1 MVVDSSNFDASET
14 RDGSVDDALNAESGD
29 YGFVWTTDEPETD
42 DRKSTGQPDD
52 TTSSTEPPPN
62 TTSSQFEWNSPT
74 ERQADQ
80 SIYDGNDASH
90 NSEPGNS
97 MIGENTPDGTA
108 HSHSVAE
115 SSGDDDATSDMDHDD
130 GQTAVS
136 GSSSRTGDAEDPEHV
151 AIDPID
157 YPVDEL
163 RTIADCV
170 DEDVVS
176 SESESEIHGF
186 VWSEPPERHRTHV
199 EDPTTEQCER
209 LLTIAGIDPERIG
222 EKPYLT
228 TLSTEDSEAFIT
240 GWLEF
245 LTTEAG
251 TQGAID
257 ALERYR
263 EIGWMTEPV
272 AEELKERLQWINH
285 RDGNGF
291 ETFDR
296 GDHLLNFAYVAKIA
310 SLSTEGMMFY

>member
-1 MVVDSSNFDASET
+1 MDSSNFDASET
-14 RDGSVDDALNAESGD
+14 HDGDVDDALNAESGD
-29 YGFVWTTDEPETD
+29 YGFVWTTDESETA

-52 TTSSTEPPPN
+52 AMSSTEPPPN
-62 TTSSQFEWNSPT
+62 ASPSQFEWSSST
-74 ERQADQ
+74 ERRVDQ

-90 NSEPGNS
+90 KSEPGNS
-97 MIGENTPDGTA
+97 MIGEDTLDGA
-108 HSHSVAE
+108 VHSHSAAE
-115 SSGDDDATSDMDHDD
+115 SSVDNDATADMDHDD
-130 GQTAVS
+130 GETNVS
-136 GSSSRTGDAEDPEHV
+136 ESSSRTGDAADPEHV

-170 DEDVVS
+170 DVDVVS
-176 SESESEIHGF
+176 PDSENEIHGF
-186 VWSEPPERHRTHV
+186 VWSEPPEQHRTHV

-228 TLSTEDSEAFIT
+228 TLSSEDAEAFIT

-257 ALERYR
+257 ALERYQ

-272 AEELKERLQWINH
+272 AKELKERLQWIDH
-285 RDGNGF
+285 RNGNGF

-310 SLSTEGMMFY
+310 SLSAEGMVFY